1 MEHSQE
7 FGMGRA
13 ILLLVSGAMLAAMAG
28 CSLCHHGRRSC
39 MSRSADDE
47 IPLPVVE
54 RTRPEPVLQ
63 DLALSV
69 QPAEP
74 PAESEPPVA
83 YRALAPQICQC
94 LAAKHA
100 PLADALDNKR
110 QQSGE
115 MQTRACCLS
124 GHKSEKQRAFQE
136 SMLLY
141 SALEIRDQAAG
152 TALEWYYQ
160 LAGAEAKTDLL
171 NASLDHGRK
180 TLKDVQRLKDLG
192 ISLPQPIEEYQRQV
206 VELQLEQA
214 RNQLTIEQLNSKLRL
229 AMGYEATH
237 AWRFLPDAGVP
248 LGAETVPDVE
258 AAVQLGLAQ
267 RPQLLLL
274 RSMIA
279 HLDRDTLGS
288 ARSLLQSIS
297 PLLAM
302 SSPGPSCKFVALLG
316 KILHI
321 QPGQEDEV
329 ENVRA
334 QLRDYLHERE
344 RTVTAE
350 IREAAYE
357 VRARREAII
366 LAREASNSWQKR
378 IRNLKTRQ
386 SEKMPVFAELAKA
399 YQDSFKAR
407 GEVVK
412 EFLSWKIAV
421 VKLKQAQG
429 ILPAECGYTAGDPN
443 ETCGAACSL
452 AELRNR

>member
-1 MEHSQE
+1 
-7 FGMGRA
+7 MGRA
-13 ILLLVSGAMLAAMAG
+13 ILLLASGAILVAMVG
-28 CSLCHHGRRSC
+28 CSLCHHGRRSGASC
-39 MSRSADDE
+39 PAGDE
-47 IPLPVVE
+47 MPLPVVE
-54 RTRPEPVLQ
+54 RTNPEMVLQ
-63 DLALSV
+63 ELAVTV
-69 QPAEP
+69 QPPGQLEP
-74 PAESEPPVA
+74 TTD
-83 YRALAPQICQC
+83 YRALAPQVCQC

-100 PLADALDNKR
+100 PLADAFDNKW
-110 QQSGE
+110 QQSEQKQRHG
-115 MQTRACCLS
+115 CCQ
-124 GHKSEKQRAFQE
+124 GRRKSEKQRALQA
-136 SMLLY
+136 SMLRY

-152 TALEWYYQ
+152 AALEWYYQ

-171 NASLDHGRK
+171 NDSLEHGRK
-180 TLKDVQRLKDLG
+180 TLEDVKHLKKLG
-192 ISLPQPIEEYQRQV
+192 ITLPQPIEEYERQV
-206 VELQLEQA
+206 VELKLEQA

-229 AMGYEATH
+229 AMRYQATH
-237 AWRFLPDAGVP
+237 AWRFLPDPGAP
-248 LGAETVPDVE
+248 LGAETVADVE

-288 ARSLLQSIS
+288 ANSLLQSIN

-302 SSPGPSCKFVALLG
+302 SEPGPSCKLLALLG

-334 QLRDYLHERE
+334 QLRDYLRERE

-357 VRARREAII
+357 VRARRTAIL
-366 LAREASNSWQKR
+366 LAREASSSWEKR
-378 IRNLKTRQ
+378 IRDLKTKQ
-386 SEKMPVFAELAKA
+386 SEKMPVFAELAGA

-412 EFLSWKIAV
+412 EFLGWKIAA

-429 ILPAECGYTAGDPN
+429 ILPAECGYLDGQ
-443 ETCGAACSL
+443 AACGL
-452 AELRNR
+452 ASPQCR